1 MDKKFWCK
9 DRKLSVILLVI
20 AAFFAWQANNTVI
33 RQSAGDPGPK
43 LFPWIGC
50 GILVLCAILLFIKPG
65 PDGKKMNLNKEEKKR
80 LIIMLGLYLLI
91 VVGGILIGITYI
103 LPIALFIISFLFSK
117 SSRPDMSTKKRIITT
132 LIYTV
137 LLSAAIYLIY
147 VVVLDVALKPG
158 ILF

>member
-1 MDKKFWCK
+1 MDHGRRRAVYPFE
-9 DRKLSVILLVI
+9 
-20 AAFFAWQANNTVI
+20 
-33 RQSAGDPGPK
+33 
-43 LFPWIGC
+43 IGC